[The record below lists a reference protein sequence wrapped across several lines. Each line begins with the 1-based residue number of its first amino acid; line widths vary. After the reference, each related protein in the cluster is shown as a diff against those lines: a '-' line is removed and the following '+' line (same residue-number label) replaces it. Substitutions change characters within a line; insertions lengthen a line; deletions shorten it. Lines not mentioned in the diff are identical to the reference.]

1 MYLKKKLGQHFLV
14 DQNIINK
21 LIKNISPNKE
31 DLIIEIGPGDGAL
44 TKAIIP
50 HVKNACLI
58 EKDEDLINNL
68 DFILKGYKSSK
79 VINQD
84 VLEFDFSIFKCPFRV
99 IGNLPYNIS
108 TEIIFKMCKIDNI
121 NDIHFM
127 LQKEVVDRIVSMPNT
142 KVYGRLSVMAQAYFN
157 AKKLFNISENVFMPK
172 PKVKSSFLRLL
183 PRKSV
188 FQNNKHEEMFYNV
201 VKCSFEGRRKMIRQT
216 LSKYLSVDDYDNVN
230 INPKLR
236 AENLTVDDYLL
247 ISKYVCQI

>member
-21 LIKNISPNKE
+21 LIKNISPNEK
-31 DLIIEIGPGDGAL
+31 DSIIEIGPGDGAL
-44 TKAIIP
+44 TKSILP
-50 HVKNACLI
+50 YVKNICLI
-58 EKDEDLINNL
+58 EKDEGLINDL
-68 DFILKGYKSSK
+68 DFILKSYKSSK

-84 VLEFDFSIFKCPFRV
+84 VLEFDFNIFERPFRV

-108 TEIIFKMCKIDNI
+108 TEIIFKMCKVDNVI
-121 NDIHFM
+121 DIHFM
-127 LQKEVVDRIVSMPNT
+127 LQKEVVDRIVSKPNT

-157 AKKLFNISENVFMPK
+157 PKKLFDISENVFVPK

-183 PRKSV
+183 PRKSI
-188 FQNNKHEEMFYNV
+188 FIDNKHEEIFYNI
-201 VKCSFEGRRKMIRQT
+201 VKSSFEGRRKMIRQS
-216 LSKYLSVDDYDNVN
+216 LIKYLSDNDYNNFN

-236 AENLTVDDYLL
+236 AENLTVNDYLL

>member
-1 MYLKKKLGQHFLV
+1 MHLKKKLGQHFLV

-31 DLIIEIGPGDGAL
+31 DVVIEIGPGDGAL
-44 TKAIIP
+44 TKSILP
-50 HVKNACLI
+50 YVKSACLI
-58 EKDEDLINNL
+58 EKDKNLINGL
-68 DFILKGYKSSK
+68 DFILKRYKSSK
-79 VINQD
+79 VINSD
-84 VLEFDFSIFKCPFRV
+84 VLEFDFSIFGYPFRV

-108 TEIIFKMCKIDNI
+108 TEIIFKMCKIDNVI
-121 NDIHFM
+121 DIHFM
-127 LQKEVVDRIVSMPNT
+127 LQKEVVDRIVSKPNT

-157 AKKLFNISENVFMPK
+157 VKKLFDISENVFMPK

-188 FQNNKHEEMFYNV
+188 FQNNKHEEIFYNI
-201 VKCSFEGRRKMIRQT
+201 VKYSFEGRRKMIRQS
-216 LSKYLSVDDYDNVN
+216 LSKYLSDDDYHNVN